1 MQMLVILKGVV
12 VLRKRVLVNQHAVSA
27 TFSCYPLG
35 VFSQESLYG
44 QAIYTHVVTCATCIP
59 TYTPFRPP
67 MAGGCQ
73 RPATG
78 EWDVR
83 LKFEF
88 GLSTQHYA
96 NVQKHG
102 IVDALHAKRW
112 AGANHPAETLQSP
125 MPAVH
130 AMKLT

>member
-1 MQMLVILKGVV
+1 MSLILSSSSSDSIVG
-12 VLRKRVLVNQHAVSA
+12 
-27 TFSCYPLG
+27 
-35 VFSQESLYG
+35 
-44 QAIYTHVVTCATCIP
+44 CAWRCCRWQ
-59 TYTPFRPP
+59 TP
-67 MAGGCQ
+67 
-73 RPATG
+73 TG

-112 AGANHPAETLQSP
+112 AGANHPAETLESP

>member
-1 MQMLVILKGVV
+1 MSPSQSACGQRNLFLLSTWRFLPRVIVQAGYL
-12 VLRKRVLVNQHAVSA
+12 HAR
-27 TFSCYPLG
+27 CYMCNVHSYLHP
-35 VFSQESLYG
+35 FQ
-44 QAIYTHVVTCATCIP
+44 
-59 TYTPFRPP
+59 TP
-67 MAGGCQ
+67 
-73 RPATG
+73 TG

-83 LKFEF
+83 LNFEF